1 METRRTKYD
10 QFHRSASCKGAYEPL
25 STQDAKCVDAG
36 DADEKQWK
44 IIKPNEKTDAARSA
58 ENTETR
64 MAKSTRSRTVIYVP
78 GGHFNPAAARTSE
91 TIDGDGMREPE

>member
-1 METRRTKYD
+1 MISFAVA
-10 QFHRSASCKGAYEPL
+10 QAVKGAYEPL
-25 STQDAKCVDAG
+25 STQDGKCVDAG
-36 DADEKQWK
+36 DVDEKRWK
-44 IIKPNEKTDAARSA
+44 IIKPDEETDAARSA

-64 MAKSTRSRTVIYVP
+64 MAKSIRSRTVIYVP